1 MKAAL
6 AVLADYQVQN
16 LARRMV
22 FELSQNY
29 EMEFFGS
36 LLPSHVSLK
45 QPFAFESMDRL
56 EAWFDSL
63 ATRTAPFEVELDAIY
78 YAEWDQVGFLGFNVA
93 ETPTLRALHD
103 QINRELT
110 EVVEDPSAPHDG
122 EEYRFHLTME
132 LGPVADINP
141 YKTYFEGL
149 VTKGVKLSFRAEHLA
164 LFYYADR
171 PITSGSFILY
181 RMMPLSGSQ

>member
-6 AVLADYQVQN
+6 AVLADYRIQN
-16 LARRMV
+16 IARRMV
-22 FELSQNY
+22 FDMSRNF

-45 QPFAFESMDRL
+45 QPFTFESMDRL
-56 EAWFDSL
+56 EARFDSL
-63 ATRTAPFEVELDAIY
+63 AARTAPFEIELDEIY
-78 YAEWDQVGFLGFNVA
+78 YAEWNQVGFLGFNVV
-93 ETPTLRALHD
+93 ETPTLRALHN
-103 QINRELT
+103 QINRELP
-110 EVVEDPSAPHDG
+110 EVVEDPSARHDG
-122 EEYRFHLTME
+122 EEYRFHLTAE
-132 LGPVADINP
+132 LGPVSNVNP

-149 VTKGVKLSFRAEHLA
+149 ATKEAALSFRAEQLA

-181 RMMPLSGSQ
+181 RVMPFGGS